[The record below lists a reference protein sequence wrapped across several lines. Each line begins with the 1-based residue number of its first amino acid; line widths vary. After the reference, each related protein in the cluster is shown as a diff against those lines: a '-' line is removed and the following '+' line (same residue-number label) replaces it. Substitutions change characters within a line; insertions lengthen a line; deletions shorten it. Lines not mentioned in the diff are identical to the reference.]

1 MENAYT
7 ADVPVAIG
15 GRDYLLR
22 YDFKALA
29 AINTAYPG
37 RDPITL
43 LAYAM
48 SAFDGAAFMCL
59 LLAGLQRHHK
69 ADLTEE
75 QINEAMPPLAI
86 AGEAIKRALIYTAF
100 GPDGPPKE
108 EPQADP
114 QQPAA
119 SPATS

>member
-15 GRDYLLR
+15 GRDFLLR

-29 AINTAYPG
+29 AISTAYPG

-43 LAYAM
+43 LAYAT
-48 SAFDGAAFMCL
+48 SAFDGAALMAL
-59 LLAGLQRHHK
+59 LKAGLQRHHK
-69 ADLTEE
+69 ELTEE
-75 QINEAMPPLAI
+75 EINDALPSI
-86 AGEAIKRALIYTAF
+86 ATLGEAIKRALIYTAF
-100 GPDGPPKE
+100 GPEGPPKDDA
-108 EPQADP
+108 PADP
-114 QQPAA
+114 PQPAS